1 MAKTGLGRGLGSLL
15 GTRRSTSQSNPIEE
29 KPATESGAEDAGS
42 LNEVLVGKILPG
54 SMQPRNS
61 FDDDSLNELAESIR
75 ENGIMQPLVVRPIEE
90 GYELIAGER
99 RWRASQLAGLT
110 KVPVIIRDVD
120 DQTALEL
127 ALIENLQRENLDPI
141 EEAKGYEQLMDQFD
155 LTQEE
160 VATKVGKNRATVA
173 NSLRLIKLPPGVQSY
188 VRDGMLTSGH
198 AKAILALKQ
207 AKNQIAAANQAI
219 KKELSVR
226 QTEDLINSLNQK
238 DNSSAKIREKNIISN
253 VNANIE
259 NLEAKIQ
266 EQLGTK
272 VTLRYRKGK
281 GGSVNIKFFNDEDL
295 QRILDSL
302 GIKSD

>member
-15 GTRRSTSQSNPIEE
+15 GSRRSTSQSNPIEE
-29 KPATESGAEDAGS
+29 NAKTESGAEDAGS
-42 LNEVLVGKILPG
+42 LNEVPVGNILPG
-54 SMQPRNS
+54 AMQPRHGFN
-61 FDDDSLNELAESIR
+61 DDSLNELAESIR
-75 ENGIMQPLVVRPIEE
+75 ENGIMQPLVVRPLEE
-90 GYELIAGER
+90 GYEIIAGER
-99 RWRASQLAGLT
+99 RWRASQLVGLT

-141 EEAKGYEQLMDQFD
+141 EEAKGYEQLIDQFD

-173 NSLRLIKLPPGVQSY
+173 NSLRLIKLPSGVQSY
-188 VRDGMLTSGH
+188 VRDGILTSGH
-198 AKAILALKQ
+198 AKAILALKH
-207 AKNQIAAANQAI
+207 AKNQIAAANQVI

-226 QTEDLINSLNQK
+226 QTEELINSINQTG
-238 DNSSAKIREKNIISN
+238 NSSKESRDKNTISN
-253 VNANIE
+253 INAHIE

-272 VTLRYRKGK
+272 VTLRYLKGK
-281 GGSVNIKFFNDEDL
+281 GGSVNIKFFNDDDL
-295 QRILDSL
+295 QRILDTL

>member
-61 FDDDSLNELAESIR
+61 FNDDSLNELAESIR

-266 EQLGTK
+266 ERLGTK